1 MLRGMCNRLVIGCY
15 HCEHCA
21 LFWASVEGRMWVGE
35 HLCLRDWIFIVQSGF
50 SIVMFGMS
58 VFVHIC
64 ARDSVWGVHCGLS
77 CCCSE

>member
-58 VFVHIC
+58 VV
-64 ARDSVWGVHCGLS
+64 
-77 CCCSE
+77 CSYLRAGFRLGCSLWIIMLLQ